1 MEKVP
6 VEYYGHYVFVEPY
19 LDGYYKIG
27 ETTKARELF
36 DFLKSKYQD
45 KLKYIGSLTLDRQY
59 DNVEGLLRA
68 IEGYKR
74 ILGIVESNHDNGILE
89 KEVEE
94 FNETLDK
101 FELLAE

>member
-1 MEKVP
+1 M
-6 VEYYGHYVFVEPY
+6 
-19 LDGYYKIG
+19 DGYYKVG

-36 DFLKSKYQD
+36 GFLKFKYQD
-45 KLKYIGSLTLDRQY
+45 KLQYIGSLTLDMQY

-74 ILGIVESNHDNGILE
+74 ILGIVESNQDNGILE

-94 FNETLDK
+94 FNAALSK
-101 FELLAE
+101 FELLSE